1 MRLPRRPR
9 LLLPVAI
16 ALVAIVALFFLFSG
30 IYTDY
35 LWFDST
41 GFTSVFSGVVLTQIV
56 LFLVGAVLMVGIA
69 GGNMLL
75 AFKTRP
81 MFGPAMFG
89 GGSGADRYRM
99 ALDPHRKLIFI
110 VGMGLLAIFS
120 GSSFAGQW
128 KTWLQFVNGAPFG
141 KTDEM
146 FQYDISFFMF
156 DYPFIRMVLNFL
168 FTAVIIS
175 IVLAAITHYLYGG
188 FRLQSPGVH
197 ASRAARVHLSVLL
210 GIFVLLKAVAYFM
223 DRFGLVFSDR
233 GFVHGASYT
242 DVNAVLPAKTIL
254 AIIALICAALFFAG
268 VFRPGGML
276 PGVSFG
282 LLVLSAILIGGV
294 YPALVEQFQ
303 VKPNQQG
310 KEAPYIQRNI
320 QATREAYNVH
330 RTEVETYNAQADPAK
345 VQANGDTSVSG
356 VRLLDPALVS
366 STYEQTQRIRGFYSF
381 ADPLDVDRYPDSS
394 GKMIDHI
401 VGVRELTGPPVDQN
415 NWINRA
421 LVYTHG
427 YGFVAAPGN
436 QVDSSGLPAYDAKD
450 MPVVGPLVTSTG
462 LKESRIYFGESDTS
476 ASEYVIAGG
485 NPNNPQELD
494 YPETG
499 GTGQKNTTYTGATG
513 VPVGSFFNR
522 LLYAAKY
529 GEANIVLSGDVN
541 ENSKILYV
549 RNPRDR
555 VQKVA
560 PFLTLDANPYPAII
574 DGRVQWIVDGYTT
587 SNDYPYAQSESL
599 GEMTR
604 DTSTDRRVI
613 AQQPIDHINYIRN
626 SVKAT
631 VDAYDGT
638 VKLYA
643 WDNNDPV
650 LKTWSNAFPGTIR
663 PASEMSKQLRQH
675 VRYPEDLFKV
685 QRYTLSR
692 YHITNPAAFYSGQDF
707 WNVPGD
713 PTQGD
718 KNIKQPPYYL
728 TTTMPGGTPTF
739 SLTTT
744 FVPRQGP
751 NLAAFMAVDSSD
763 GPEYGRM
770 RILRMP
776 SSSPIPG
783 PGQAQNAFQ
792 SRFAGEL
799 NLLGVGASS
808 VRYGNLLTL
817 PYAGGLVYIEP
828 VYIQVAAG
836 GGQEPYPILQRVLV
850 SFGSKIGVA
859 RTLEEAL
866 QEVFGGEQQ
875 QEQTQPNDQQQEQAG
890 QESQSSTALNSAIAN
905 AKKAYSDAQKAL
917 QASPP
922 DWDAYGDAQKRLE
935 EALQALEGTNAQQPQ
950 ASPSPSPSASPTA
963 SPAASPSAT
972 PTGSPPASPTATPTG
987 SPTGNTS

>member
-16 ALVAIVALFFLFSG
+16 ALIAIVALFFLFSG

-35 LWFDST
+35 LWFDAVDY
-41 GFTSVFSGVVLTQIV
+41 TSVFTGVVLTQIV
-56 LFLVGAVLMVGIA
+56 LFLVGALLMIAVA

-75 AFKTRP
+75 AFRTRP

-89 GGSGADRYRM
+89 GASGADRYRM

-110 VGMGLLAIFS
+110 IGMGLLALFS

-128 KTWLQFVNGAPFG
+128 QTWLKFVNGKAFG
-141 KTDEM
+141 QKDEL
-146 FQYDISFFMF
+146 FGYDISFFMF
-156 DYPFIRMVLNFL
+156 DLPFIRMILNFL

-188 FRLQSPGVH
+188 FRLQSPGLH

-210 GIFVLLKAVAYFM
+210 GVFVLLKAIAYWI
-223 DRFGLVFSDR
+223 DRFDLVFSDR

-254 AIIALICAALFFAG
+254 AIIALICAVLFFAG
-268 VFRPGGML
+268 VVRPGGML

-310 KEAPYIQRNI
+310 KEALYIQRNI
-320 QATREAYNVH
+320 DATRKAYNVDK
-330 RTEVETYNAQADPAK
+330 TEVETYNAQADPTK
-345 VQANGDTSVSG
+345 VQAAGDTSVSG

-366 STYEQTQRIRGFYSF
+366 STYEQTQRIRGFYNF
-381 ADPLDVDRYPDSS
+381 AEPLDVDRYPDST
-394 GKMIDHI
+394 GKPIDHV
-401 VGVRELTGPPVDQN
+401 VGVRELTGPDAGQN
-415 NWINRA
+415 NWINRH

-436 QVDSSGLPAYDAKD
+436 KVDAQGLPDYDAKD
-450 MPVVGPLVTSTG
+450 MPVTGPLVTSTG
-462 LKESRIYFGESDTS
+462 LKEPRVYFGEEPNS
-476 ASEYVIAGG
+476 AEYVIAGG
-485 NPNNPQELD
+485 NPNRPQELD
-494 YPETG
+494 YPQTS
-499 GTGQKNTTYTGATG
+499 GTGQKNTTYTGGG
-513 VPVGSFFNR
+513 VSLGSFFNR

-529 GEANIVLSGDVN
+529 SEANILLSGDVN
-541 ENSKILYV
+541 ANSKILYE
-549 RNPRDR
+549 RHPRDR

-560 PFLTLDANPYPAII
+560 PFLTLDGNPYPAIV
-574 DGRVQWIVDGYTT
+574 DGRIVWIVDGYTT
-587 SNDYPYAQSESL
+587 SNDYPYSQSESL
-599 GEMTR
+599 GDMTR
-604 DTSTDRRVI
+604 DASSDRRVI
-613 AQQPIDHINYIRN
+613 AQQPTDRINYIRN

-631 VDAYDGT
+631 VDAYNGT

-643 WDNNDPV
+643 WDANDPV
-650 LKTWSNAFPGTIR
+650 LRTWSSAFPGVIR
-663 PASEMSKQLRQH
+663 PASEMSADLRSH

-692 YHITNPAAFYSGQDF
+692 YHITDPSAFYSGQDF

-713 PTQGD
+713 PTQG
-718 KNIKQPPYYL
+718 NTNNKQPPYYL
-728 TTTMPGGTPTF
+728 TTTMPGEQPTF

-751 NLAAFMAVDSSD
+751 NLAAFMAVDSSAES
-763 GPEYGRM
+763 GYGRI

-776 SSSPIPG
+776 SSTPIPG
-783 PGQAQNAFQ
+783 PGQAQNSFQ

-828 VYIQVAAG
+828 VYIQVTAG

-850 SFGSKIGVA
+850 SFGSKIGVG
-859 RTLEEAL
+859 RTLDEAL
-866 QEVFGGEQQ
+866 QEVFGEEQQ
-875 QEQTQPNDQQQEQAG
+875 QQPQQEQNN
-890 QESQSSTALNSAIAN
+890 QENQAQPNQSNTAVNSAIAN
-905 AKKAYSDAQKAL
+905 ARKAYDDAQKAL

-922 DWDAYGDAQKRLE
+922 DWDAYGAAQKRLE
-935 EALQALEGTNAQQPQ
+935 EALKALENANRQQQPQ
-950 ASPSPSPSASPTA
+950 PSASPSPSASTSAAPSAAPSA
-963 SPAASPSAT
+963 SPTTSPPAAPSPSASA
-972 PTGSPPASPTATPTG
+972 TGG
-987 SPTGNTS
+987 TS

>member
-9 LLLPVAI
+9 LLLPVVI
-16 ALVAIVALFFLFSG
+16 ALVVIVALFFLFSG

-35 LWFDST
+35 LWFDAT
-41 GFTSVFSGVVLTQIV
+41 GFTSIFSGVLLTQIV
-56 LFLVGAVLMVGIA
+56 LFLVGAALMVAIA

-75 AFKTRP
+75 AFRTRP

-89 GGSGADRYRM
+89 GSSGADRYRM
-99 ALDPHRKLIFI
+99 ALDPHRKLIYI
-110 VGMGLLAIFS
+110 VGMALLALFS

-128 KTWLQFVNGAPFG
+128 QTWLQFVNATPFG
-141 KTDEM
+141 RTDPE
-146 FQYDISFFMF
+146 FGYDISFFMF

-197 ASRAARVHLSVLL
+197 ASKAARIHLSVLL
-210 GIFVLLKAVAYFM
+210 GVFVLLKAIAYFM

-254 AIIALICAALFFAG
+254 AAIALICAVLFFAG
-268 VFRPGGML
+268 IVRSGGML
-276 PGVSFG
+276 PGVAFG

-310 KEAPYIQRNI
+310 KEAPYIDRNI
-320 QATREAYNVH
+320 QATREAYGVDK
-330 RTEVETYNAQADPAK
+330 TEVETYNAQADPSK

-356 VRLLDPALVS
+356 VRLLDPSLVS
-366 STYEQTQRIRGFYSF
+366 STYEQTQRIRGFYGF
-381 ADPLDVDRYPDSS
+381 ADPLDVDRYPDST
-394 GKMIDHI
+394 GKLVDHI
-401 VGVRELTGPPVDQN
+401 VGVRELTGPPQGQD
-415 NWINRA
+415 NWINRR

-436 QVDSSGLPAYDAKD
+436 KVDSSGLPDYDAKD
-450 MPVVGPLVTSTG
+450 MPVIGPLVQSTK
-462 LKESRIYFGESDTS
+462 LTEPRVYYGENDT
-476 ASEYVIAGG
+476 AGQYVIAGG
-485 NPNNPQELD
+485 NPSRPQELD

-499 GTGQKNTTYTGATG
+499 GTGQKNTAYTGRGG

-529 GEANIVLSGDVN
+529 GEANILLSGDIN
-541 ENSKILYV
+541 DNSKILYV
-549 RNPRDR
+549 RNPRER

-560 PFLTLDANPYPAII
+560 PFLTLDGNAYPAII
-574 DGRVQWIVDGYTT
+574 DGRIQWIVDAYTT
-587 SNDYPYAQSESL
+587 SNDYPYSQSESL

-604 DTSTDRRVI
+604 DTSTARQVI
-613 AQQPIDHINYIRN
+613 AQQPTDHINYIRN

-638 VKLYA
+638 VRLYA

-650 LKTWSNAFPGTIR
+650 LKTWSKAFPGVVR
-663 PASEMSKQLRQH
+663 PAGEMSAQLRQH

-692 YHITNPAAFYSGQDF
+692 YHITDPAAFYSGQDF

-718 KNIKQPPYYL
+718 LNIKQPPYYL

-751 NLAAFMAVDSSD
+751 NLAAFMAADSAAGD
-763 GPEYGRM
+763 NYGRI

-776 SSSPIPG
+776 SSTPIPG

-850 SFGSKIGVA
+850 SFGSKIGVG

-866 QEVFGGEQQ
+866 HQVFGGEQQ
-875 QEQTQPNDQQQEQAG
+875 QQPSEEQQTEAQPEQAT
-890 QESQSSTALNSAIAN
+890 TALDTAIAE
-905 AKKAYSDAQKAL
+905 AKKAYDDAQEAL
-917 QASPP
+917 QSSPP
-922 DWDAYGDAQKRLE
+922 DWDAYGDAQQRLQD
-935 EALQALEGTNAQQPQ
+935 ALQQLEGVTGQGGQPTPSPTG
-950 ASPSPSPSASPTA
+950 SPSPS
-963 SPAASPSAT
+963 
-972 PTGSPPASPTATPTG
+972 PTGSPPATPPATSSPTPTPTG
-987 SPTGNTS
+987 TEAAGTS

>member
-35 LWFDST
+35 LWFDSV
-41 GFTSVFSGVVLTQIV
+41 GFTTVFSGVVLTQIV
-56 LFLVGAVLMVGIA
+56 LFLVGAALMVAIV

-75 AFKTRP
+75 AFRARP

-89 GGSGADRYRM
+89 GASGADRYRM

-110 VGMGLLAIFS
+110 VGMALLALFS
-120 GSSFAGQW
+120 GSSFSSQW
-128 KTWLQFVNGAPFG
+128 GTWLQFVNGESFG
-141 KTDEM
+141 KTDKL
-146 FQYDISFFMF
+146 FGIDISFFMF

-175 IVLAAITHYLYGG
+175 IVLATITHYLYGG
-188 FRLQSPGVH
+188 FRLQQPGVH
-197 ASRAARVHLSVLL
+197 ASRAARIHLSVLL
-210 GIFVLLKAVAYFM
+210 GVFVLLKAVAYWL
-223 DRFGLVFSDR
+223 DRYGLVFSDR

-254 AIIALICAALFFAG
+254 AIIALICALLFFAG
-268 VFRPGGML
+268 VIRPGGML

-310 KEAPYIQRNI
+310 KESPYIQRNI
-320 QATREAYNVH
+320 EATREAYNVDK
-330 RTEVETYNAQADPAK
+330 TEVETYNAQADPSK
-345 VQANGDTSVSG
+345 VQASGDTSVSG

-394 GKMIDHI
+394 GKLIDHI
-401 VGVRELTGPPVDQN
+401 VGVRELDGPPEGQN
-415 NWINRA
+415 NWINRH

-450 MPVVGPLVTSTG
+450 MPVTGPLVQSTQ
-462 LKESRIYFGESDTS
+462 LKESRIYYGEDPAS
-476 ASEYVIAGG
+476 AEYVIAGG
-485 NPNNPQELD
+485 NPNAPQELD

-499 GTGQKNTTYTGATG
+499 GTGQKNTTYTGRGG

-529 GEANIVLSGDVN
+529 GEANILLSGDIN
-541 ENSKILYV
+541 DNSKILYV
-549 RNPRDR
+549 RNPRER

-560 PFLTLDANPYPAII
+560 PYLTLDGNAYPAIV

-587 SNDYPYAQSESL
+587 SNDYPYSQSESL

-613 AQQPIDHINYIRN
+613 AQQPSDRINYIRN

-638 VKLYA
+638 VRLYA
-643 WDNNDPV
+643 WDSNDPV
-650 LKTWSNAFPGTIR
+650 LKTWSKAFPGTIR
-663 PASEMSKQLRQH
+663 PASEMSPELRQH

-692 YHITNPAAFYSGQDF
+692 YHITDPAAFYSGQDF
-707 WNVPGD
+707 WNVPND

-728 TTTMPGGTPTF
+728 TTTMPGGQPTF

-751 NLAAFMAVDSSD
+751 NLAAFMAVDSSASGD
-763 GPEYGRM
+763 YGRM

-776 SSSPIPG
+776 SSTPIPG

-875 QEQTQPNDQQQEQAG
+875 QQQQEQQ
-890 QESQSSTALNSAIAN
+890 QEQEQTEEQARPDQASTALNNAISN
-905 AKKAYSDAQKAL
+905 AQKAYSDAQKAL

-935 EALQALEGTNAQQPQ
+935 EALQQLEKAQKEQASQSGSPEASPSPTPTDSPS
-950 ASPSPSPSASPTA
+950 ASPSPSP
-963 SPAASPSAT
+963 
-972 PTGSPPASPTATPTG
+972 TG
-987 SPTGNTS
+987 

>member
-16 ALVAIVALFFLFSG
+16 AFVAIVALFFLFSG
-30 IYTDY
+30 FYTDY
-35 LWFDST
+35 LWFDAT
-41 GFTSVFSGVVLTQIV
+41 NYTSVFTGVLLTEIV
-56 LFLVGAVLMVGIA
+56 LFLLGAVLMVAIV

-75 AFKTRP
+75 AFRMRP

-110 VGMGLLAIFS
+110 VGMSLLALFT

-128 KTWLQFVNGAPFG
+128 QTWLQFVNGTSFG
-141 KTDEM
+141 KTDEL
-146 FQYDISFFMF
+146 FGHDISFYMF

-197 ASRAARVHLSVLL
+197 ASRAARTHLSVLL
-210 GIFVLLKAVAYFM
+210 GVFVLLKAVAYWL
-223 DRFGLVFSDR
+223 DQYALVFSDR

-242 DVNAVLPAKTIL
+242 DVNAVVPAKTIL
-254 AIIALICAALFFAG
+254 AIIALICAVLFFAG

-310 KEAPYIQRNI
+310 KEAAYIERNI
-320 QATREAYNVH
+320 KATREAYNVDK
-330 RTEVETYNAQADPAK
+330 TELVTYEAESDPSKVEKD
-345 VQANGDTSVSG
+345 GDASVSG

-366 STYEQTQRIRGFYSF
+366 STYEQTQRIRGFYKF
-381 ADPLDVDRYPDSS
+381 GDTLDVDRYRDSS
-394 GKMIDHI
+394 GKLVDHI
-401 VGVRELTGPPVDQN
+401 VGVRELTGPPQDQN

-436 QVDSSGLPAYDAKD
+436 QVDGGLPAYDAKD
-450 MPVVGPLVTSTG
+450 MPVIGPLVTSTN
-462 LKESRIYFGESDTS
+462 LKEPRVYFGENPSS
-476 ASEYVIAGG
+476 AEYVIAGG

-494 YPETG
+494 YPMTG
-499 GTGQKNTTYTGATG
+499 GTGQKNTTYTGDG
-513 VPVGSFFNR
+513 VQVGSFFNR
-522 LLYAAKY
+522 LMYAAKY
-529 GEANIVLSGDVN
+529 SEANILLSGDIN

-560 PFLTLDANPYPAII
+560 PFLTLDGNPYPAIV
-574 DGRVQWIVDGYTT
+574 DGRIVWIVDGYTT
-587 SNDYPYAQSESL
+587 SNDYPYSQSESL
-599 GEMTR
+599 GDMTR
-604 DTSTDRRVI
+604 DTTTDRRAI
-613 AQQPIDHINYIRN
+613 AQQPTDKINYIRN

-638 VKLYA
+638 VKLYG
-643 WDNNDPV
+643 WDTNDPV
-650 LKTWSNAFPGTIR
+650 LKTWSKAFPGVIR
-663 PASEMSKQLRQH
+663 PASEMSADLKAH

-692 YHITNPAAFYSGQDF
+692 YHITDPAAFYSGQDF

-751 NLAAFMAVDSSD
+751 NLAAFMAVDSSE
-763 GPEYGRM
+763 GSGYGRI

-776 SSSPIPG
+776 SSTPIPG
-783 PGQAQNAFQ
+783 PGQAQNSFQ

-850 SFGSKIGVA
+850 SYGSKIGVGH
-859 RTLEEAL
+859 TLDEAL
-866 QEVFGGEQQ
+866 QEVFGGQQEQQ
-875 QEQTQPNDQQQEQAG
+875 QEQETTGDQQQAVPNEANA
-890 QESQSSTALNSAIAN
+890 ALNSAISN
-905 AKKAYSDAQKAL
+905 AKKAYEDAQKAL

-922 DWDAYGDAQKRLE
+922 NWDAYGDAQKRLE
-935 EALQALEGTNAQQPQ
+935 AALKALEGANAQE
-950 ASPSPSPSASPTA
+950 SKPSASPTPTSSA
-963 SPAASPSAT
+963 TPSASPSASASH
-972 PTGSPPASPTATPTG
+972 SPPPG
-987 SPTGNTS
+987 SEAGGTS

>member
-16 ALVAIVALFFLFSG
+16 ALVAIVALFFLFAG
-30 IYTDY
+30 FYTDY
-35 LWFDST
+35 LWFDAVNY
-41 GFTSVFSGVVLTQIV
+41 TSVFTGVVLTKIV
-56 LFLVGAVLMVGIA
+56 LFLVGALLMVAIA

-75 AFKTRP
+75 AFRTRP

-89 GGSGADRYRM
+89 GASGADRYRM
-99 ALDPHRKLIFI
+99 ALDPHRKLIFL
-110 VGMGLLAIFS
+110 VGMGLLALFS

-128 KTWLQFVNGAPFG
+128 ETWLEFVNGVSFG
-141 KTDEM
+141 RRDQL
-146 FQYDISFFMF
+146 FGIDISFFMF
-156 DYPFIRMVLNFL
+156 DLPFIRMVLNFL
-168 FTAVIIS
+168 FTAVIIA

-188 FRLQSPGVH
+188 FRLQSPGLH
-197 ASRAARVHLSVLL
+197 ASKAARVHLSVLL
-210 GIFVLLKAVAYFM
+210 GVFVLLKAVAYWI
-223 DRFGLVFSDR
+223 DRYDLVFSDR

-254 AIIALICAALFFAG
+254 AIIALICAVLFFAG
-268 VFRPGGML
+268 VVRPGGML

-310 KEAPYIQRNI
+310 KERLYIQRNI
-320 QATREAYNVH
+320 EATRQAYNIDK
-330 RTEVETYNAQADPAK
+330 TEVETYNAQADPTK

-366 STYEQTQRIRGFYSF
+366 TTYEQTQRIRGFYNF

-394 GKMIDHI
+394 GKLVDHV
-401 VGVRELTGPPVDQN
+401 VGVRELTGPDVGQN
-415 NWINRA
+415 NWINRH

-450 MPVVGPLVTSTG
+450 MPVTGPLATSTK
-462 LKESRIYFGESDTS
+462 LQEPRVYFGEEPAS
-476 ASEYVIAGG
+476 ADYVIAGG

-494 YPETG
+494 YPMTG
-499 GTGQKNTTYTGATG
+499 GTGQKNTTYTGGG

-529 GEANIVLSGDVN
+529 SEANILLSGDVN
-541 ENSKILYV
+541 ANSKILYE

-560 PFLTLDANPYPAII
+560 PFLTLDGNPYPAIV
-574 DGRVQWIVDGYTT
+574 DGRIVWIVDGYTT
-587 SNDYPYAQSESL
+587 SNDYPYSQSESL
-599 GEMTR
+599 GDMTR
-604 DTSTDRRVI
+604 DTSSDRRVI
-613 AQQPIDHINYIRN
+613 AQQPTDKINYIRN

-638 VKLYA
+638 VKLYG
-643 WDNNDPV
+643 WDTNDPV
-650 LKTWSNAFPGTIR
+650 LRTWSAAFPGLIR
-663 PASEMSKQLRQH
+663 PASEMSADLRNH

-692 YHITNPAAFYSGQDF
+692 YHITDPAAFYSGQDF

-751 NLAAFMAVDSSD
+751 NLAAFMAVDSSS
-763 GPEYGRM
+763 GSGYGRI

-776 SSSPIPG
+776 SSTPIPG
-783 PGQAQNAFQ
+783 PGQVQNSFQ

-799 NLLGVGASS
+799 NVMGLGASS

-850 SFGSKIGVA
+850 SFGSKIGVG
-859 RTLEEAL
+859 RTLAESL
-866 QEVFGGEQQ
+866 KEVFGEEQQ
-875 QEQTQPNDQQQEQAG
+875 QPENQPDQQQAEP
-890 QESQSSTALNSAIAN
+890 SQTNAALNTAIAN
-905 AKKAYSDAQKAL
+905 AKKAYDDAQKAL

-922 DWDAYGDAQKRLE
+922 DWDAYGEAQKRLQD
-935 EALQALEGTNAQQPQ
+935 ALKALESANARQP
-950 ASPSPSPSASPTA
+950 APAATPTATPTAAPTGSPAPTAPASPTA
-963 SPAASPSAT
+963 SPS
-972 PTGSPPASPTATPTG
+972 PTG
-987 SPTGNTS
+987 SPTGGTS

>member
-1 MRLPRRPR
+1 M
-9 LLLPVAI
+9 AI
-16 ALVAIVALFFLFSG
+16 ALVVIVALFFLFSG

-35 LWFDST
+35 LWFDAT
-41 GFTSVFSGVVLTQIV
+41 NYTSVFTGVLLTQIV
-56 LFLVGAVLMVGIA
+56 LFLVGAALMVAIA

-75 AFKTRP
+75 AFRMRP
-81 MFGPAMFG
+81 MFGPAVFG
-89 GGSGADRYRM
+89 GSSGADRYRM

-110 VGMGLLAIFS
+110 VGMGLLALFS

-128 KTWLQFVNGAPFG
+128 QTWLKFVNGEAFG
-141 KTDEM
+141 KQDRLFGM
-146 FQYDISFFMF
+146 DISFFMF

-175 IVLAAITHYLYGG
+175 IILAAITHYLYGG

-197 ASRAARVHLSVLL
+197 ASRAARTHLSVLL
-210 GIFVLLKAVAYFM
+210 GVFLLLKAVAYWV

-276 PGVSFG
+276 PGVSAG

-310 KEAPYIQRNI
+310 KESPYIQRNI
-320 QATREAYNVH
+320 EATREAYNVDK
-330 RTEVETYNAQADPAK
+330 TEVETYNAQADPAK
-345 VQANGDTSVSG
+345 VDSNGDTSVSG

-381 ADPLDVDRYPDSS
+381 GDTLDVDRYPDST
-394 GKMIDHI
+394 GKLTDHI
-401 VGVRELTGPPVDQN
+401 VGVRELTSPPQDQN

-450 MPVVGPLVTSTG
+450 MPVTGPLVDSAK
-462 LKESRIYFGESDTS
+462 LKESRIYFGEDPSS
-476 ASEYVIAGG
+476 SEYVIAGG
-485 NPNNPQELD
+485 NPENPQELD

-499 GTGQKNTTYTGATG
+499 GTGQKNTTYTGKGG
-513 VPVGSFFNR
+513 VPVGSFINR
-522 LLYAAKY
+522 LVYAAKY
-529 GEANIVLSGDVN
+529 SEANILLSGDIN
-541 ENSKILYV
+541 DNSKILYV
-549 RNPRDR
+549 RHPRER
-555 VQKVA
+555 VEQVA
-560 PFLTLDANPYPAII
+560 PFLTLDGNPYPAII
-574 DGRVQWIVDGYTT
+574 DGRVTWVLDGYTT

-599 GEMTR
+599 GDMTR

-613 AQQPIDHINYIRN
+613 AQQPRDQINYIRN

-650 LKTWSNAFPGTIR
+650 LKTWSNAFPGVIR
-663 PASEMSKQLRQH
+663 PASEMSADLRNH

-692 YHITNPAAFYSGQDF
+692 YHITDPAAFYSGQDF
-707 WNVPGD
+707 WNVPND
-713 PTQGD
+713 PTQGEQ
-718 KNIKQPPYYL
+718 NVKQPPYYL

-751 NLAAFMAVDSSD
+751 NLAAFMAVDSSA
-763 GPEYGRM
+763 GSGYGRM

-776 SSSPIPG
+776 SSTPIPG

-875 QEQTQPNDQQQEQAG
+875 QQQQDQQQNEQQTQPNQAN
-890 QESQSSTALNSAIAN
+890 TALNSAIAN
-905 AKKAYSDAQKAL
+905 AKKAYDDAQKAL

-922 DWDAYGDAQKRLE
+922 DWDAYGDAQKRLDD
-935 EALQALEGTNAQQPQ
+935 ALKTLEGANKQQAAPTGT
-950 ASPSPSPSASPTA
+950 PSPSPTA
-963 SPAASPSAT
+963 TPSAT
-972 PTGSPPASPTATPTG
+972 PTGSPPASAPPSPAPSPTG
-987 SPTGNTS
+987 SPAGDTS

>member
-16 ALVAIVALFFLFSG
+16 ALVVIVALFFLFSG
-30 IYTDY
+30 FYTDY
-35 LWFDST
+35 LWFDAT
-41 GFTSVFSGVVLTQIV
+41 NYTSVFTTVLLTQIV

-75 AFKTRP
+75 AFRMRP
-81 MFGPAMFG
+81 MFGPAVFG
-89 GGSGADRYRM
+89 GSSGADRYRM

-110 VGMGLLAIFS
+110 VGMGLLALFS

-128 KTWLQFVNGAPFG
+128 QTWLKFINGEAFG
-141 KTDEM
+141 KQDPL
-146 FQYDISFFMF
+146 FQMDISFFMF
-156 DYPFIRMVLNFL
+156 DYPFIRMGLNFL

-175 IVLAAITHYLYGG
+175 IILAAITHYLYGG

-197 ASRAARVHLSVLL
+197 ASRAARTHLSVLL
-210 GIFVLLKAVAYFM
+210 GTFLLLKAVAYFF
-223 DRFGLVFSDR
+223 DRYGLVFSDR

-276 PGVSFG
+276 PGVSAG
-282 LLVLSAILIGGV
+282 LLVLSAVLIGGV

-310 KEAPYIQRNI
+310 KESPYIQRNI
-320 QATREAYNVH
+320 QATREAYNVDK
-330 RTEVETYNAQADPAK
+330 TEVETYNAQADPAK
-345 VQANGDTSVSG
+345 VDINGDASVSG

-381 ADPLDVDRYPDSS
+381 ADTLDVDRYPDST
-394 GKMIDHI
+394 GKLTDHI
-401 VGVRELTGPPVDQN
+401 VGVRELTSPPRDQN

-450 MPVVGPLVTSTG
+450 MPVTGPLVDSAK
-462 LKESRIYFGESDTS
+462 LKESRIYYGEDPAS
-476 ASEYVIAGG
+476 SEYVIAGG

-499 GTGQKNTTYTGATG
+499 GTGQKNTTYTGKGG
-513 VPVGSFFNR
+513 VPVGSFINR
-522 LLYAAKY
+522 LVYAAKY
-529 GEANIVLSGDVN
+529 SEANILLSGDIN
-541 ENSKILYV
+541 DNSKILYV
-549 RNPRDR
+549 RHPRER
-555 VQKVA
+555 VEQVA
-560 PFLTLDANPYPAII
+560 PFLTLDGNPYPAII
-574 DGRVQWIVDGYTT
+574 DGRVTWILDGYTT
-587 SNDYPYAQSESL
+587 SNDYPYSQSESF
-599 GEMTR
+599 GDMTR

-613 AQQPIDHINYIRN
+613 AQQPRDQINYIRN

-650 LKTWSNAFPGTIR
+650 LKTWSNVFPGVIS
-663 PASEMSKQLRQH
+663 PASEMSADLRSH

-692 YHITNPAAFYSGQDF
+692 YHITDPAAFYSGQDF
-707 WNVPGD
+707 WNVPND
-713 PTQGD
+713 PTQGEQ
-718 KNIKQPPYYL
+718 NVKQPPYYL

-751 NLAAFMAVDSSD
+751 NLAAFMAVDSSS
-763 GPEYGRM
+763 GSGYGRM

-776 SSSPIPG
+776 SSTPIPG

-817 PYAGGLVYIEP
+817 PYAGGLVYVEP

-836 GGQEPYPILQRVLV
+836 GGQEPYPILQRILV
-850 SFGSKIGVA
+850 SYGSKIGVA

-875 QEQTQPNDQQQEQAG
+875 QQPQENEQQTQPSQAN
-890 QESQSSTALNSAIAN
+890 TALNSAIAN
-905 AKKAYSDAQKAL
+905 AKKAYDDAQKAL

-935 EALQALEGTNAQQPQ
+935 EALKTLEGANKQEPAPTGT
-950 ASPSPSPSASPTA
+950 PSPSPSVTPSETPTGTSSPPASAP
-963 SPAASPSAT
+963 PSVAPT
-972 PTGSPPASPTATPTG
+972 PTGSQAG
-987 SPTGNTS
+987 GTS

>member
-16 ALVAIVALFFLFSG
+16 ALVVIVALFFLFSG
-30 IYTDY
+30 FYTDY
-35 LWFDST
+35 LWFDAT
-41 GFTSVFSGVVLTQIV
+41 NYTSVFTTVLLTQIV
-56 LFLVGAVLMVGIA
+56 LFLVGAALMVGIA

-75 AFKTRP
+75 AFRMRP
-81 MFGPAMFG
+81 MFGPAVFG
-89 GGSGADRYRM
+89 GSSGADRYRM

-110 VGMGLLAIFS
+110 VGMALLALFS

-128 KTWLQFVNGAPFG
+128 QTWLKFINGEAFG
-141 KTDEM
+141 KQDPLFRM
-146 FQYDISFFMF
+146 DISFFMF
-156 DYPFIRMVLNFL
+156 DYPFIRMALNFL

-175 IVLAAITHYLYGG
+175 IILAAITHYLYGG

-197 ASRAARVHLSVLL
+197 ASRAARTHLSVLL
-210 GIFVLLKAVAYFM
+210 GVFLLLKAVAYFV
-223 DRFGLVFSDR
+223 DRYGLVFSDR

-276 PGVSFG
+276 PGVSAG

-310 KEAPYIQRNI
+310 KESPYIQRNI
-320 QATREAYNVH
+320 QATREAYNVDK
-330 RTEVETYNAQADPAK
+330 TEVETYNAQADPAK
-345 VQANGDTSVSG
+345 VESNGDASVSG

-381 ADPLDVDRYPDSS
+381 ADTLDVDRYPDNT
-394 GKMIDHI
+394 GKLTDHI
-401 VGVRELTGPPVDQN
+401 VGVRELTSPPQDQN

-450 MPVVGPLVTSTG
+450 MPVTGPLVNSAK
-462 LKESRIYFGESDTS
+462 LKESRIYFGEDPSS
-476 ASEYVIAGG
+476 SEYVIAGG

-499 GTGQKNTTYTGATG
+499 GTGQKNTTYTGKGG
-513 VPVGSFFNR
+513 VPVGSFINR

-529 GEANIVLSGDVN
+529 SEANILLSGDIN
-541 ENSKILYV
+541 DNSKILYV
-549 RNPRDR
+549 RHPRDR
-555 VQKVA
+555 VQQVA
-560 PFLTLDANPYPAII
+560 PFLTLDGNPYPAII
-574 DGRVQWIVDGYTT
+574 DGRVTWILDGYTT
-587 SNDYPYAQSESL
+587 SDDYPYSQSESL
-599 GEMTR
+599 GDMTR

-613 AQQPIDHINYIRN
+613 AQQPRDQINYIRN

-650 LKTWSNAFPGTIR
+650 LKTWSNAFPGVIS
-663 PASEMSKQLRQH
+663 PASEMSADLRSH

-692 YHITNPAAFYSGQDF
+692 YHITDPAAFYSGQDF
-707 WNVPGD
+707 WNVPND
-713 PTQGD
+713 PTQGEQ
-718 KNIKQPPYYL
+718 NVKQPPYYL

-751 NLAAFMAVDSSD
+751 NLAAFMAVDSSS
-763 GPEYGRM
+763 GSGYGRM

-776 SSSPIPG
+776 SSTPIPG

-817 PYAGGLVYIEP
+817 PYAGGLVYVEP

-836 GGQEPYPILQRVLV
+836 GGQEPYPILQRILV

-875 QEQTQPNDQQQEQAG
+875 QQPQQNEQQTQPNEAN
-890 QESQSSTALNSAIAN
+890 TALNSAIAN
-905 AKKAYSDAQKAL
+905 AKKAYDDAQKAL

-935 EALQALEGTNAQQPQ
+935 EALKTLEGANKQEPAPTGT
-950 ASPSPSPSASPTA
+950 PSPSPSAT
-963 SPAASPSAT
+963 PSAT
-972 PTGSPPASPTATPTG
+972 PTGTSSPPASAPPSVAPSPTG
-987 SPTGNTS
+987 SQAGGTS

>member
-35 LWFDST
+35 LWFDAT
-41 GFTSVFSGVVLTQIV
+41 NYTSVFTGVVLTQIV
-56 LFLVGAVLMVGIA
+56 LFLVGAVLMVGIV

-75 AFKTRP
+75 AFRVRP

-110 VGMGLLAIFS
+110 VGMGLLALFS

-128 KTWLQFVNGAPFG
+128 EIWLKFVNGTSFG
-141 KTDEM
+141 KQDKL
-146 FQYDISFFMF
+146 FGLDISFYMF
-156 DYPFIRMVLNFL
+156 DLPFIRMVLNFL

-197 ASRAARVHLSVLL
+197 ASRAARTHLSVLL
-210 GIFVLLKAVAYFM
+210 GIFLLLKAVAYWF

-268 VFRPGGML
+268 VVRPGGML
-276 PGVSFG
+276 PGVSAG

-310 KEAPYIQRNI
+310 KEAAYIQRNI
-320 QATREAYNVH
+320 EATREAYNVDK
-330 RTEVETYNAQADPAK
+330 TEVENYNAESDPAK
-345 VQANGDTSVSG
+345 VQKDGDSSVSG

-381 ADPLDVDRYPDSS
+381 GDTLDVDRYPDST
-394 GKMIDHI
+394 GKLVDHV
-401 VGVRELTGPPVDQN
+401 VGVRELTGPPEGQN

-436 QVDSSGLPAYDAKD
+436 QVDNSGQPAYDAKD
-450 MPVVGPLVTSTG
+450 MPVTGPLATSTK
-462 LKESRIYFGESDTS
+462 LQEPRVYYGEDPAS
-476 ASEYVIAGG
+476 AEYVIAGG
-485 NPNNPQELD
+485 NPKNPQELD
-494 YPETG
+494 YPKTG
-499 GTGQKNTTYTGATG
+499 GTGQENTTYTGGG
-513 VPVGSFFNR
+513 VRVGSFVNR
-522 LLYAAKY
+522 LVYAAKY
-529 GEANIVLSGDVN
+529 GEANILLSGDIN
-541 ENSKILYV
+541 DNSKILYV

-560 PFLTLDANPYPAII
+560 PFLRLDGNPYPAIV
-574 DGRVQWIVDGYTT
+574 DGRITWIIDGYTT
-587 SNDYPYAQSESL
+587 SNDYPYSQSESF
-599 GEMTR
+599 GDMTR

-613 AQQPIDHINYIRN
+613 AQQPTDKINYIRN

-638 VKLYA
+638 VKLYG
-643 WDNNDPV
+643 WDTNDPM
-650 LKTWSNAFPGTIR
+650 LKTWSKAFPGIIL
-663 PASEMSKQLRQH
+663 PASKMSPDLRNH

-692 YHITNPAAFYSGQDF
+692 YHMTDPAAFYNGSDF

-728 TTTMPGGTPTF
+728 TTTMPGTGGTPTF

-744 FVPRQGP
+744 FVPRQGGA
-751 NLAAFMAVDSSD
+751 NLSAFMAVDSSA
-763 GPEYGRM
+763 GSGYGRL

-776 SSSPIPG
+776 SNTPIPG
-783 PGQAQNAFQ
+783 PGQIQNSFQ
-792 SRFAGEL
+792 SRLAGQL
-799 NLLGVGASS
+799 NVMGVGSS
-808 VRYGNLLTL
+808 SLRYGNLLTL

-828 VYIQVAAG
+828 VYVQTTAG

-850 SFGSKIGVA
+850 SYGSKIGVG
-859 RTLEEAL
+859 RNLEEAL
-866 QEVFGGEQQ
+866 QEVFGGQQQTQPREEQQ
-875 QEQTQPNDQQQEQAG
+875 QTVPSQTN
-890 QESQSSTALNSAIAN
+890 TAINSAIAN
-905 AKKAYSDAQKAL
+905 AKKAYEDAQKAL
-917 QASPP
+917 QTSPP
-922 DWDAYGDAQKRLE
+922 NWDAYGEAQKRLE
-935 EALQALEGTNAQQPQ
+935 EALKALEGANAQQPK
-950 ASPSPSPSASPTA
+950 PSATPSATPSASPTA
-963 SPAASPSAT
+963 TPSAT
-972 PTGSPPASPTATPTG
+972 PSGAATPSPSPTG
-987 SPTGNTS
+987 SPTGGTG

>member
-35 LWFDST
+35 LWFDSVNYT
-41 GFTSVFSGVVLTQIV
+41 EVFSGVVLTEIV
-56 LFLVGAVLMVGIA
+56 LFVVGALLMVGIV

-75 AFKTRP
+75 AFRTRP

-110 VGMGLLAIFS
+110 VGMVLLALFT

-128 KTWLQFVNGAPFG
+128 KTWLQFANGTPFG
-141 KTDEM
+141 KTDAQFHM
-146 FQYDISFFMF
+146 DISFFMF

-175 IVLAAITHYLYGG
+175 IIVAAITHYLYGG

-210 GIFVLLKAVAYFM
+210 GVFVLLKAVAYWV

-233 GFVHGASYT
+233 GFVDGASYT
-242 DVNAVLPAKTIL
+242 DVNAVYPAKTIL
-254 AIIALICAALFFAG
+254 AIIALICAVLFFAG
-268 VFRPGGML
+268 VVRPGGML

-282 LLVLSAILIGGV
+282 LLVLSSILIGGV
-294 YPALVEQFQ
+294 YPALVDQFQ
-303 VKPNQQG
+303 VKPNQQL
-310 KEAPYIQRNI
+310 KETSYIQRNI
-320 QATREAYNVH
+320 DATRAAYGVDNA
-330 RTEVETYNAQADPAK
+330 EVIPYTAEADPTK
-345 VQANGDTSVSG
+345 VESNGDASVSG
-356 VRLLDPALVS
+356 VRLLDPSLVS
-366 STYEQTQRIRGFYSF
+366 ATYEQTQRIRGFYGF
-381 ADPLDVDRYPDSS
+381 PDQLDVDRYPDAT
-394 GKMIDHI
+394 GKPVDHV
-401 VGVRELTGPPVDQN
+401 VGVRELVGPPEGQD

-427 YGFVAAPGN
+427 YGFVAAPAN
-436 QVDSSGLPAYDAKD
+436 EVDAGGLPDYDAKD
-450 MPVVGPLVTSTG
+450 MPVTGPLVNSTK
-462 LKESRIYFGESDTS
+462 LSQPRVYFGESPANSDD
-476 ASEYVIAGG
+476 YVIAGG
-485 NPNNPQELD
+485 NPKTPQELD

-499 GTGQKNTTYTGATG
+499 GTGQANTTYTGKGG
-513 VPVGSFFNR
+513 VPVGSFVNR
-522 LLYAAKY
+522 LVYAAKY
-529 GEANIVLSGDVN
+529 GEKNILLSSDIN
-541 ENSKILYV
+541 ANSKILYV
-549 RNPRDR
+549 RNPRER
-555 VQKVA
+555 VEKVA
-560 PFLTLDANPYPAII
+560 PFLTLDGNAYPAIVNGRI
-574 DGRVQWIVDGYTT
+574 TWILDGFTT
-587 SNDYPYAQSESL
+587 SNEYPYSQSESL
-599 GEMTR
+599 GDMTR
-604 DTSTDRRVI
+604 DTATDRRVV
-613 AQQPIDHINYIRN
+613 APQPQDNINYIRN

-638 VKLYA
+638 VTLYG
-643 WDNNDPV
+643 WDPNDPV
-650 LKTWSNAFPGTIR
+650 LKTWSNAFPGIIR
-663 PASEMSKQLRQH
+663 PASEMSADLRAH

-707 WNVPGD
+707 WNIPSD
-713 PTQGD
+713 PSQGD
-718 KNIKQPPYYL
+718 KETKQPPYYL
-728 TTTMPGGTPTF
+728 TTTMPLPNASPTF

-751 NLAAFMAVDSSD
+751 NLAAFMAVDSAA
-763 GPEYGRM
+763 GPDYGKL

-776 SSSPIPG
+776 SNTPIPG

-850 SFGSKIGVA
+850 SFGSKIGVD
-859 RTLEEAL
+859 RTLDAAL
-866 QEVFGGEQQ
+866 QEVFG
-875 QEQTQPNDQQQEQAG
+875 TG
-890 QESQSSTALNSAIAN
+890 QEESPPDNTQVTKPDQTSTELKSAIAQ
-905 AKKAYSDAQKAL
+905 AQTAYNDAQKAL
-917 QASPP
+917 QADPP
-922 DWDAYGDAQKRLE
+922 NWQDYGAAQKRLE
-935 EALQALEGTNAQQPQ
+935 DALKALEGMGVTQQAPTST
-950 ASPSPSPSASPTA
+950 ASPS
-963 SPAASPSAT
+963 ASPSAT
-972 PTGSPPASPTATPTG
+972 PTTSPPPATATPSPTG
-987 SPTGNTS
+987 SP